1 MSVTRQ
7 RTVRDPKCRGIAHP
21 HDPESIAVTSVSL
34 AEDELEMSLTAPASA
49 SGARGHAGPVNGCVD

>member
-1 MSVTRQ
+1 MSATRQ
-7 RTVRDPKCRGIAHP
+7 RMVRDPKCRGAALP

-34 AEDELEMSLTAPASA
+34 AEDVLKISLTAPASA

>member
-1 MSVTRQ
+1 MPHERSLVPRVVAT
-7 RTVRDPKCRGIAHP
+7 HP